1 MNRMIKAYA
10 VISGL
15 TFFICVS
22 CQQSGHNA
30 TKSQNPIEEYTDTLL
45 KAKKAANDAARAT
58 EQNQENVKRAI
69 NEIDKEQKDK

>member
-1 MNRMIKAYA
+1 MIKVFA

-15 TFFICVS
+15 IFFICVS

-30 TKSQNPIEEYTDTLL
+30 AKSQNPIEEYTDTLL
-45 KAKKAANDAARAT
+45 KAKKAANDAAGAT